1 MGSRRRQAQLVT
13 AFAGGGI
20 PAVRTHIHRRISAP
34 LRWLRAARTHP
45 IQTFAAVL
53 FLYLWNAWGN
63 LLLAALG
70 SAALTG
76 AGVYV
81 WFDYRRRRTGLTVHQ
96 AATQLRLQNRVK
108 DRWGKACFAAGIT
121 ANAMGRAGKTG
132 VVIPPLT
139 KISTDK
145 GDVTARV
152 YAGQYAI
159 ATKQV
164 AGALE
169 RVADTVG
176 CNEVTMRNV
185 SPGVN
190 DLRFCFTNP
199 LEKIVKPTDIRVAPK
214 GTIPFGVTETGEP
227 ITIPVLNTDGES
239 EFRSTL

>member
-76 AGVYV
+76 AGVYL

-108 DRWGKACFAAGIT
+108 DRWTKACFAAGIT
-121 ANAMGRAGKTG
+121 AKAQARGGREA
-132 VVIPPLT
+132 VMLPPRT
-139 KISTDK
+139 KITADK
-145 GDVTARV
+145 GDITARV
-152 YAGQYAI
+152 YTGQYAI
-159 ATKQV
+159 ATDKL
-164 AGALE
+164 AANL
-169 RVADTVG
+169 RLIADTAG
-176 CNEVTMRNV
+176 CREVTMRTIA
-185 SPGVN
+185 PGVN
-190 DLRFCFTNP
+190 DLRFCFSNP
-199 LEKIVKPTDIRVAPK
+199 LARI
-214 GTIPFGVTETGEP
+214 
-227 ITIPVLNTDGES
+227 ITP
-239 EFRSTL
+239 